1 MTVRARTS
9 GTALAAGV
17 IVLVAGVV
25 GGCSSPGSDPVATT
39 SATGTAVLQDAVQVR
54 AIPGVFAK
62 LRRERQLEAVVMVA
76 VEYFGDRLQQ
86 RGVDQRGVVGAS

>member
-1 MTVRARTS
+1 MPKALGVGLAFEQQLDAINRLRVHIYRLPLA
-9 GTALAAGV
+9 TAGIGRQA
-17 IVLVAGVV
+17 
-25 GGCSSPGSDPVATT
+25 
-39 SATGTAVLQDAVQVR
+39 ATGTAVLQDAVQVR